1 MKSIIVVDDDAAVRR
16 IASRILSEEGFAVL
30 EASDGDEALQL
41 AEQLG
46 HSIGLVVTDIVMP
59 RVNGI
64 ELLEHLSR
72 IRPALP
78 VVLMSGYTSHELM
91 NRALVAPCG
100 ILRKPFAPEA
110 LIDEVRRCL
119 ATAA

>member
-16 IASRILSEEGFAVL
+16 IASRILSEEGFRVL
-30 EASDGDEALQL
+30 EASDGDEAIRL
-41 AEQLG
+41 AERFAPD
-46 HSIGLVVTDIVMP
+46 IGLVVTDIVMP
-59 RVNGI
+59 RLNGI
-64 ELLEHLSR
+64 ELLERLSR
-72 IRPALP
+72 IHPALP
-78 VVLMSGYTSHELM
+78 VVLMSGYTSNELM
-91 NRALVAPCG
+91 GRALVAPCG

>member
-16 IASRILSEEGFAVL
+16 IASRILSEEGFRVL
-30 EASDGDEALQL
+30 EASDGDEAIRI
-41 AEQLG
+41 AERHG
-46 HSIGLVVTDIVMP
+46 PDIGLVVTDIVMP
-59 RVNGI
+59 RLNGI
-64 ELLEHLSR
+64 ELLERLSR
-72 IRPALP
+72 IQPALP
-78 VVLMSGYTSHELM
+78 VVLMSGYTSNELM
-91 NRALVAPCG
+91 GRALVAPCG